1 MEGFTKG
8 YKIAHINID
17 EHGQFRNTV
26 SIDLEVTDEERASL
40 LANNGRWSGMIYAW
54 PRENIPTQIGWFS
67 LRAKNELVAEDD
79 NTIEV
84 VLENVPLLWNVKHEI
99 HISIVE
105 HNFRRVTRRARVML
119 PFNLTDDFK
128 ETEFPEIRDLQI
140 ASDVKPYES
149 PHERVKTTAKIKV
162 RWFYDFV
169 DNKDAWFYVHH
180 SNVRQWRSERICR
193 ANSAGRCSAWV
204 HIMKGQNNIQVQAYD
219 PATGETGKVAEIP
232 YNYVVS
238 E

>member
-1 MEGFTKG
+1 MEDYKNG
-8 YKIAHINID
+8 YRIANINVD

-26 SIDLEVTDEERASL
+26 EIDLEVTDEEKTSL

-54 PRENIPTQIGWFS
+54 VQDNIPTQVGWFS

-84 VLENVPLLWNVKHEI
+84 VLKNVPLLWNVRHEI

-105 HNFRRVTRRARVML
+105 HDFRRVTRRARVTL
-119 PFNLTDDFK
+119 PFNLTDEFK

-140 ASDVKPYES
+140 ASDPKPYEPS
-149 PHERVKTTAKIKV
+149 RESVKTKAKVKV
-162 RWFYDFV
+162 RWFYNFV

-204 HIMKGQNNIQVQAYD
+204 HIMEGQNNIQIQAYD

-232 YNYVVS
+232 YKYVVS